1 MPAWLF
7 VWANRALGLKWITY
21 AHGANSVSRYSAVMT
36 RGDLVV
42 APSRFLADFLLE
54 NYGEGRGKREEG
66 RSEEPLVERLRV
78 ISPCVDLERFDPD
91 NLDKAFAYRN
101 KVFAK
106 MEELRELG
114 DSMEAQTSTD
124 FWPYPSYTE
133 LLFGV

>member
-1 MPAWLF
+1 MVDMANKDITPAVSAYVRELSDTALAKKAVSDNIPVNVEVNLINSLAEKQNKF
-7 VWANRALGLKWITY
+7 VELTAE
-21 AHGANSVSRYSAVMT
+21 
-36 RGDLVV
+36 
-42 APSRFLADFLLE
+42 LE
-54 NYGEGRGKREEG
+54 KENIAAAKIE
-66 RSEEPLVERLRV
+66 
-78 ISPCVDLERFDPD
+78 D